1 MKLVQLHDLKPFLH
15 DKEIIGGLGLNS
27 HRYAKW
33 KLLHKYGWWK
43 LNVDGSSPGGAGC
56 GGVTSDYLGSWCCRV
71 SSCIGSATNWLL
83 SCGGLI
89 WEGISLAKDNGCPSS
104 S

>member
-1 MKLVQLHDLKPFLH
+1 M
-15 DKEIIGGLGLNS
+15 
-27 HRYAKW
+27 R
-33 KLLHKYGWWK
+33 
-43 LNVDGSSPGGAGC
+43 
-56 GGVTSDYLGSWCCRV
+56 GGVISDYLGSWCYGF
-71 SSCIGSATNWLL
+71 SSCIGSASNWLL